1 MSSIQSAL
9 AACRSLTAPPPLAP
23 AANFA
28 DVLRFRA
35 DTTPDEFAYGYLGF
49 GRTPDRVMRYGD
61 IHRRA
66 LAIAREI
73 AAHGRPGDP
82 VLLIF
87 PSAADFIEAF
97 FGCLYAGRMAVPAL
111 PPRTE
116 KERRRLI
123 SIARDCAPSLAICGD
138 GEMDTVLAELCAAGV
153 VAPPCREVGAIPDCG
168 GGNGGGPSELPAVAP
183 DSIAFLQYT
192 SGSTSDPKGVMV
204 GHDNLLANERLLR
217 RHWGSDR
224 ERWLIVSWLPHYH
237 DMGLIGGILQPIY
250 AGRPAVFMSPQDFL
264 QHPARWLHAVSDYG
278 ATCSGAP
285 NFGYEL
291 CRRRASRMDLTRL
304 DLSTWEQA
312 FNGAEPVRPRT
323 MREFADAFSSTGF
336 RHDAFAPCYGLAELT
351 LVATSKQIGAPV
363 VIRRADCAALA
374 DGRFEPPQGDGRS
387 IDAVSVGALEHAH
400 QAFCIVDPSTGEP
413 QPTGAI
419 GEICIASDSVCHGYF
434 GRPDATD
441 ATFRAYRSSA
451 FPNGMLRTG
460 DLGFIDDDG
469 HLFVSGRIKDLIIL
483 NGVNYYPQDIEG
495 AVLNVSDQIRANRL
509 AAIAVER
516 GEQAG
521 VVVVLEAIGRFDLAA
536 LAPEIS
542 REVWDAC
549 QLTLSGVIR
558 VKKGE
563 IHTTSSGK
571 IQRATCAKMLADG
584 AFTIEDAYLHDAA
597 QAWLAPLVER
607 CGSARRES
615 SGQARAVA

>member
-1 MSSIQSAL
+1 MSPLQSAL
-9 AACRSLTAPPPLAP
+9 AACRTLTAPPPLAP
-23 AANFA
+23 ASNFA

-35 DTTPDEFAYGYLGF
+35 ETTPDEFAYGYLGY
-49 GRTPDRVMRYGD
+49 GRMPDRVMRYGD

-73 AAHGRPGDP
+73 VAHGRPGDP

-123 SIARDCAPSLAICGD
+123 SIARDCAPSFAICGA
-138 GEMDTVLAELCAAGV
+138 GERDTVLAELCAAGV
-153 VAPPCREVGAIPDCG
+153 VAPPCREVDAFDAFDAIADDAAPA
-168 GGNGGGPSELPAVAP
+168 LPAVAP

-224 ERWLIVSWLPHYH
+224 DRWLMVSWLPHYH
-237 DMGLIGGILQPIY
+237 DMGLIGAILHPIY

-323 MREFADAFSSTGF
+323 MREFADAFASTGF
-336 RHDAFAPCYGLAELT
+336 RYDAFAPCYGLAELT
-351 LVATSKQIGAPV
+351 LAATSKQLDAPV
-363 VIRRADCAALA
+363 VIRRADYGALA
-374 DGRFEPPQGDGRS
+374 DGRFEPHEGDGRS
-387 IDAVSVGALEHAH
+387 IDVVSVGTLAHAD
-400 QAFCIVDPSTGEP
+400 QTFRIVDPSTGEP
-413 QPTGAI
+413 QPVGAI
-419 GEICIASDSVCHGYF
+419 GEICVASDSVCHGYF

-441 ATFRAYRSSA
+441 ATFRAYRCDA

-460 DLGFIDDDG
+460 DLGFVDDRG

-509 AAIAVER
+509 AAIMVER
-516 GEQAG
+516 DEQAG
-521 VVVVLEAIGRFDLAA
+521 VVVVLEAIGRFDLAT
-536 LAPEIS
+536 LAPEIG

-584 AFTIEDAYLHDAA
+584 AFTIEDAHLHDAA
-597 QAWLAPLVER
+597 QAWLAPLIER
-607 CGSARRES
+607 CAGGGREA
-615 SGQARAVA
+615 SGDARAVA

>member
-28 DVLRFRA
+28 DVLRYRA
-35 DTTPDEFAYGYLGF
+35 ETTPDEFAYGYLGF
-49 GRTPDRVMRYGD
+49 GRMPDRVMRYGD

-73 AAHGRPGDP
+73 VAHGRPADP

-87 PSAADFIEAF
+87 PSAADFVEAF

-123 SIARDCAPSLAICGD
+123 SIARDCAPSFAICGN
-138 GEMDTVLAELCAAGV
+138 GEMDAVLAELCAAGV
-153 VAPPCREVGAIPDCG
+153 VAPPCREVGAIADG
-168 GGNGGGPSELPAVAP
+168 GDAGDAPGALPAIAP
-183 DSIAFLQYT
+183 GSIAFLQYT

-291 CRRRASRMDLTRL
+291 CRRRASRMDLARL

-323 MREFADAFSSTGF
+323 LREFADAFACAGF
-336 RHDAFAPCYGLAELT
+336 RYDAFAPCYGLAELT
-351 LVATSKQIGAPV
+351 LAATSKQIGESV
-363 VIRRADCAALA
+363 VIRRADRAALA
-374 DGRFEPPQGDGRS
+374 AGRFEPQQDGGRS
-387 IDAVSVGALEHAH
+387 VDAVSVGALEHAH
-400 QAFCIVDPSTGEP
+400 QTFCIVDPATGEP

-419 GEICIASDSVCHGYF
+419 GEICVASDSVCHGYF
-434 GRPDATD
+434 GRPDATE
-441 ATFRAYRSSA
+441 ATFHAYRSSA
-451 FPNGMLRTG
+451 FPGGMLRTG
-460 DLGFIDDDG
+460 DLGFIDEAG

-509 AAIAVER
+509 AAIMVER
-516 GEQAG
+516 DEQAG

-536 LAPEIS
+536 LAPEIA

-584 AFTIEDAYLHDAA
+584 AFTIEDAHLHDTAR
-597 QAWLAPLVER
+597 AWLAPVVER
-607 CGSARRES
+607 CGRACREPSADTP
-615 SGQARAVA
+615 AVA

>member
-35 DTTPDEFAYGYLGF
+35 ETTPDEFAYGYLGF
-49 GRTPDRVMRYGD
+49 GRMPDRVMRYGD

-73 AAHGRPGDP
+73 VAHGRPGDP

-123 SIARDCAPSLAICGD
+123 SIARDCAPSFAICGN
-138 GEMDTVLAELCAAGV
+138 GEMDAVRAELSAAGV
-153 VAPPCREVGAIPDCG
+153 VAPPCREVGAIPDDNVDAGNLG
-168 GGNGGGPSELPAVAP
+168 GAALALPAVAP

-204 GHDNLLANERLLR
+204 GHDNLLANSRLLY
-217 RHWGSDR
+217 RHFGGDR
-224 ERWLIVSWLPHYH
+224 ARWLGVSWLPHYH
-237 DMGLIGGILQPIY
+237 DMGLILGILQPIY

-264 QHPARWLHAVSDYG
+264 QRPTRWLHAVSDYG

-285 NFGYEL
+285 SFAYDL
-291 CRRRASRMDLTRL
+291 CQRRADRMDVGAL
-304 DLSTWEQA
+304 DLSTWECA
-312 FNGAEPVRPRT
+312 FNGAEPVQPRI
-323 MREFADAFSSTGF
+323 MRKFADAFASAGF
-336 RHDAFAPCYGLAELT
+336 RYDAFAPCYGLAELT
-351 LVATSKQIGAPV
+351 LVATSTQIDAPV
-363 VIRRADCAALA
+363 VIRRADYAALA
-374 DGRFEPPQGDGRS
+374 DGSFEPHGGDGRS
-387 IDAVSVGALEHAH
+387 IDVVSVGALADAD
-400 QAFCIVDPSTGEP
+400 QTLRIVDPATGDA
-413 QPTGAI
+413 QPAARI
-419 GEICIASDSVCHGYF
+419 GEICVASDSVCHGYF

-441 ATFRAYRSSA
+441 ATFRAYRSDA

-460 DLGFIDDDG
+460 DLGFVDDRG
-469 HLFVSGRIKDLIIL
+469 HLFIAGRIKDLIIL

-495 AVLNVSDQIRANRL
+495 AVLNVSDQIRPNRL
-509 AAIAVER
+509 AAIMVER
-516 GEQAG
+516 DEQAG

-536 LAPEIS
+536 LAPEIC

-558 VKKGE
+558 VKKGD

-571 IQRATCAKMLADG
+571 IQRATCATMLADG
-584 AFTIEDAYLHDAA
+584 AYTIEDAYLHDAA
-597 QAWLAPLVER
+597 QTWLAPVIER
-607 CGSARRES
+607 CASATL
-615 SGQARAVA
+615 

>member
-9 AACRSLTAPPPLAP
+9 AACRSLSAPPPLAP

-35 DTTPDEFAYGYLGF
+35 ETTPDEFAYGYLGF
-49 GRTPDRVMRYGD
+49 GRMPDRVMRYGD

-73 AAHGRPGDP
+73 VMHGRPGDP

-123 SIARDCAPSLAICGD
+123 SITRDCAPSLAICGT
-138 GEMDTVLAELCAAGV
+138 GEMDAVLAELCAAGV
-153 VAPPCREVGAIPDCG
+153 VAPPCREVDAIPDG
-168 GGNGGGPSELPAVAP
+168 IGDASPDLPAVAP

-217 RHWGSDR
+217 QHWGSDR
-224 ERWLIVSWLPHYH
+224 ARWLIVSWLPHYH
-237 DMGLIGGILQPIY
+237 DMGLIGAILQPIY

-323 MREFADAFSSTGF
+323 MREFADAFASTGF
-336 RHDAFAPCYGLAELT
+336 RYDAFAPCYGLAELT
-351 LVATSKQIGAPV
+351 LAATSKQIGAPV
-363 VIRRADCAALA
+363 VMRRADYAALA
-374 DGRFEPPQGDGRS
+374 DGRFEPLHGDGRS
-387 IDAVSVGALEHAH
+387 IDVVSVGTLAHAH
-400 QAFCIVDPSTGEP
+400 QAIRIVDPATGDP
-413 QPTGAI
+413 QPAGAI
-419 GEICIASDSVCHGYF
+419 GEICVASDSVCHGYF

-441 ATFRAYRSSA
+441 ATFRAYRSDA
-451 FPNGMLRTG
+451 FPHGMLRTG
-460 DLGFIDDDG
+460 DLGFVDDRG
-469 HLFVSGRIKDLIIL
+469 HLFISGRIKDLIIL

-495 AVLNVSDQIRANRL
+495 AVLNVSDQIRSNRL
-509 AAIAVER
+509 AAIMVER
-516 GEQAG
+516 DEQAG

-536 LAPEIS
+536 LAPAIG

-571 IQRATCAKMLADG
+571 IQRSTCARMLADG
-584 AFTIEDAYLHDAA
+584 TFTIEDAYLPDAA
-597 QAWLAPLVER
+597 RAWLAPLIER
-607 CGSARRES
+607 CASVCGEP
-615 SGQARAVA
+615 SGDAQAAA